1 MTWFCLMEQ
10 DVVGGV
16 EDYCSMR
23 VELVGMNPLP
33 EKDRRYWA
41 RLMWYTATIHI

>member
-1 MTWFCLMEQ
+1 MEQ